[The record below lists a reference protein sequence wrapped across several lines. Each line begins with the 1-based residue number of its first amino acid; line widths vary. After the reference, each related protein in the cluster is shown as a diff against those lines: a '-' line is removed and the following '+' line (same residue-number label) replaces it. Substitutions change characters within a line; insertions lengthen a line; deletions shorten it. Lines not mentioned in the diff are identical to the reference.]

1 MSSLFPAT
9 YTTTPHLFKKCIFS
23 SYQPK
28 ESKKG
33 DGVMLILASRPPAPN
48 GKEFYLFL
56 GRIWDAFFREMKL
69 PPLPSDIS
77 LISYAILQSTSRKN
91 FRYISREYKIS
102 Y

>member
-1 MSSLFPAT
+1 
-9 YTTTPHLFKKCIFS
+9 
-23 SYQPK
+23 
-28 ESKKG
+28 
-33 DGVMLILASRPPAPN
+33 MLILASRPPAPN

-56 GRIWDAFFREMKL
+56 GRIWDAFLREMKL